1 MGTPIFRIF
10 PTYRLSK
17 RIKLTEKEKESILA
31 NAALYLEKS
40 KEYRAH
46 AAKQA

>member
-1 MGTPIFRIF
+1 MV
-10 PTYRLSK
+10 PTEHGVVYMQ
-17 RIKLTEKEKESILA
+17 KEKEGILA